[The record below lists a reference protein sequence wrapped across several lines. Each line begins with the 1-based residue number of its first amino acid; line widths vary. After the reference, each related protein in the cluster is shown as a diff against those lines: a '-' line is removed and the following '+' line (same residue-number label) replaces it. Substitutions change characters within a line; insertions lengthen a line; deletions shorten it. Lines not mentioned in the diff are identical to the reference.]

1 MRLLGKKF
9 TFGHGLAVSLLL
21 HTFFLGLP
29 FVLAALPPVEQV
41 GHEKLRVE
49 LYGMISSRQQEER
62 HAAAEEPPPPTQTA
76 PRPVKAQYQAESPVQ
91 APKEEQTAPQP
102 PVPKTASAAEEQKQ
116 QTIKPDETA
125 NRLREYMAKVTKQIQ
140 GQLVY
145 PKEVKENGVGGV
157 ITIAFTITP
166 SGEIRDGS
174 LRVRKSSGY
183 AALDAS
189 AMKAARAAAPFEAP
203 PFEIDVVIGVV
214 FER

>member
-21 HTFFLGLP
+21 HAFFLGLP
-29 FVLAALPPVEQV
+29 FALAALPPVEQV

-49 LYGMISSRQQEER
+49 LYGMVSSRQQKER
-62 HAAAEEPPPPTQTA
+62 RAAAEEPSPTQTA
-76 PRPVKAQYQAESPVQ
+76 PRPVKVQYQAESPVQ
-91 APKEEQTAPQP
+91 APKEEQSAPQP

-116 QTIKPDETA
+116 QTIKSDEMA

-157 ITIAFTITP
+157 TTIAFTITP
-166 SGEIRDGS
+166 SGDIRDGS
-174 LRVRKSSGY
+174 LRVRKSSGH

-189 AMKAARAAAPFEAP
+189 AVKAARAAAPFEAP
-203 PFEIDVVIGVV
+203 PFEIDIVVGVV